1 MTLRISGKNIE
12 IGSAFRSH
20 AEGRIGDAVS
30 KYFDG
35 GFNGHLTLEPDGSGY
50 RVDCTV
56 HLDTGVTLQAEGSGH
71 DVYRTFD
78 VAAERIEKRLRRYK
92 RRLRDH
98 HHGLNGAAAGPDLD
112 AASYVLAAPD
122 DETEIGADY
131 HPVVIAE
138 STTQLRTLSVSGAV
152 IAMDLA
158 DAPVLVFRHAGHGG
172 VNVVYRRADGNIGWI
187 DPALVGKGD
196 SVAR

>member
-12 IGSAFRSH
+12 IGEAFRSH
-20 AEGRIGDAVS
+20 AEGRVQDAVS

-35 GFNGHLTLEPDGSGY
+35 GFNGHVTLEPDGSGY
-50 RVDCTV
+50 RVDCTI
-56 HLDTGVTLQAEGSGH
+56 HLDTGITLRGEGAGH

-78 VAAERIEKRLRRYK
+78 AAADRIEKRLRRYK
-92 RRLRDH
+92 RRLRDY
-98 HHGLNGAAAGPDLD
+98 HHGGNGVDTALD
-112 AASYVLAAPD
+112 ATSYVLAAPD
-122 DETEIGADY
+122 DETEVDADY

-138 STTQLRTLSVSGAV
+138 STTQLRTMSVSGAV
-152 IAMDLA
+152 VAMDLT
-158 DAPVLVFRHAGHGG
+158 DTPVLVFRHAGHGG

-187 DPALVGKGD
+187 DPSLGGKGD